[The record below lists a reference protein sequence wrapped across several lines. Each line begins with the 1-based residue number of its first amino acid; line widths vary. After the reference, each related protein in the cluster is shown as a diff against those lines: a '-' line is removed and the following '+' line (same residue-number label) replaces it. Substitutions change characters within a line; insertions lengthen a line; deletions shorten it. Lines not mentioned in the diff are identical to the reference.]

1 MEVPMRWLSCASM
14 GFVVLA
20 LMGCGKPTSTT
31 GPSQAAKKEP
41 GNSEKIVGVWE
52 VTKSADAPPGAV
64 FEFTKDG
71 KMKISFKAN
80 DKDMSMEMTY
90 KVEGDTITATSPDG
104 KAEPA
109 KIKKLT
115 DTELAIEDSKGKVDE
130 YKKKK

>member
-1 MEVPMRWLSCASM
+1 MRWLSCASM

-20 LMGCGKPTSTT
+20 LTGCGKPTSSSS
-31 GPSQAAKKEP
+31 GPSQAAAKKEP
-41 GNSEKIVGVWE
+41 SNNEKIVGVWE

-80 DKDMSMEMTY
+80 DKDMSMEMNY
-90 KVEGDTITATSPDG
+90 KVEGDTITATGPDG

-115 DTELAIEDSKGKVDE
+115 DSELAIEDAKGKVDE